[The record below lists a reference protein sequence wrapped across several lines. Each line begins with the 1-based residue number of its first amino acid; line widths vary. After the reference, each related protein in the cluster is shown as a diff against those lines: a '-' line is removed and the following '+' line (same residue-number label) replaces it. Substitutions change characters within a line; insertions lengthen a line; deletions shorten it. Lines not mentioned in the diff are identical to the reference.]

1 MKILFALLM
10 ALVGGALFAQPY
22 YTAYQMRAAAD
33 RHDHEALA
41 TYIDFP
47 AVRASLKRQGTEFAQ
62 RQVAKKVGEGPLSE
76 LGGLLGSV
84 LSDRMIDAAVT
95 PESLGRLMAQDPA
108 QPAAP
113 SPPAEPGEPGRPQPR
128 PEPDPEPELR
138 FGYTAWDRFEVTS
151 DDHGQI
157 TRMVLGRQGL
167 AWRLVAVILEDR

>member
-1 MKILFALLM
+1 MKIIFALLL
-10 ALVGGALFAQPY
+10 AVVCGALFAQPY

-33 RHDHEALA
+33 RRDHEALA
-41 TYIDFP
+41 SYIDFP
-47 AVRASLKRQGTEFAQ
+47 AVRASLKRQGPEFAQ

-95 PESLGRLMAQDPA
+95 PESLGKLMAHDQA
-108 QPAAP
+108 RPAAP
-113 SPPAEPGEPGRPQPR
+113 TPPAEPGDPGRPQPQPEPE
-128 PEPDPEPELR
+128 PEPDLQ
-138 FGYTAWDRFEVTS
+138 FGYTAWNRFEVTS

-167 AWRLVAVILEDR
+167 AWRLIAVILEDR

>member
-1 MKILFALLM
+1 MKIIFALLL
-10 ALVGGALFAQPY
+10 AVVGGALFAQPY

-33 RHDHEALA
+33 RRDHEALA
-41 TYIDFP
+41 SYIDFP
-47 AVRASLKRQGTEFAQ
+47 AVRASLKRQGPEFAQ

-113 SPPAEPGEPGRPQPR
+113 SPPAEPGDPGRPQPR
-128 PEPDPEPELR
+128 PEPDLQL
-138 FGYTAWDRFEVTS
+138 GYTAWNRFEVTS
-151 DDHGQI
+151 DDHGQV

-167 AWRLVAVILEDR
+167 AWRLIAVILEDR